1 MVTARP
7 YGQPILQPNYHLIME
22 RIYCSSLVSWAP
34 VVKHLLDSTFA
45 EMLSSVVLSLLI
57 LPFVNAGDGIHRM
70 KLKKIAQTAPGST
83 QEAALLAQKYGGQ
96 VPLAGAGGF
105 GRKFASP
112 PTSKDDDLF
121 WTQDI
126 VPNGGH
132 GVPLS
137 STSAGL
143 L

>member
-1 MVTARP
+1 
-7 YGQPILQPNYHLIME
+7 ME
-22 RIYCSSLVSWAP
+22 RIYCSFLVSWSP
-34 VVKHLLDSTFA
+34 VVKHLLNSTFA

-57 LPFVNAGDGIHRM
+57 LPFVNAGDGMHRM
-70 KLKKIAQTAPGST
+70 KLKKLAQTAPGSA

-112 PTSKDDDLF
+112 PTSKDEDLF

-126 VPNGGH
+126 VANGGH